1 MPGEVFGSQGYLA
14 ETDVGLIPW
23 WRVVYHM
30 PHRKGIVI
38 CPIHQSLGLLL
49 FLTQTVGMMSPPGHI
64 SQY

>member
-23 WRVVYHM
+23 WRVVYHV
-30 PHRKGIVI
+30 PHRKGVVI

-49 FLTQTVGMMSPPGHI
+49 FLTQTVWVMSPLCYIPQH
-64 SQY
+64 